1 MTYAFTGSGGTRSE
15 EGMREMTFEIRPL
28 DPTTDFSRVAE
39 LLSLVELEPVTE
51 AMLLETD
58 AARPDGEIRQQL
70 VAVDATGVIVGF
82 GETGRV
88 PWHKPGLFWTFVV
101 VAPEVRTR
109 GIGSALF
116 ASVLEFSRGHGAL
129 TMRACTRETCAD
141 GLRFAER
148 VGFRIERQA
157 FESVLEIAT
166 FAESRFAG
174 TAESLEASG
183 LRFFTFADLEGT
195 PEEQHR
201 LYDLNIITGL
211 DVPGYDD
218 VGVRPFEQFRKDV
231 LEAYWFRPEGQ
242 IIAADG
248 ERWVGLAALGEVSPG
263 MMYNMMTGVLREY
276 RGRKIALAL
285 KLRAVEVCRKLGAR
299 YMRTDNDS
307 QNQPMLAVN
316 RKLGYQPEPG
326 VYVLLKEPV

>member
-1 MTYAFTGSGGTRSE
+1 MV
-15 EGMREMTFEIRPL
+15 FELRAL
-28 DPTTDFSRVAE
+28 DPATDFPRVAE
-39 LLSLVELEPVTE
+39 LLSLVDSEPVT
-51 AMLLETD
+51 D
-58 AARPDGEIRQQL
+58 AALHESERARPEGEIRQRL
-70 VAVDATGVIVGF
+70 VAVDPAGAIVGF
-82 GETGRV
+82 GEAGRV

-109 GIGSALF
+109 GIGSSLF
-116 ASVLEFSRGHGAL
+116 ASMLEFSRGQGSL
-129 TMRACTRETCAD
+129 TMRACVRENCAE
-141 GLRFAER
+141 GLRFAEKR
-148 VGFRIERQA
+148 GFRIDRHA

-166 FAESRFAG
+166 FDEHRFAG
-174 TAESLEASG
+174 TIEALEASG

-195 PEEQHR
+195 PEQQR
-201 LYDLNIITGL
+201 KLYDLNIITGL

-218 VGVRPFEQFRKDV
+218 EGVRPFEQFRKDV

-248 ERWVGLAALGEVSPG
+248 ERWVGLAALGEVTPG

-285 KLRAVEVCRKLGAR
+285 KLRAVEVCRQRGAR

-326 VYVLLKEPV
+326 FYVLLKEPARPARLISDTGGS